1 MESCVLDYLNKKGY
15 TVNTSYYSLVNN
27 WINEWKGQ
35 SNWLDVRTI
44 ENKKYPMYSLGMAKR
59 VCEDLAS
66 IITSEPFN
74 VKASRNDELLQ
85 EDLKKA
91 KILEK
96 LPKVIE
102 IMAYSGTVATVTR
115 IVNAELNNEK
125 VVKGNKTK
133 IKTINIKGNQIIPLT
148 IEDDE
153 IINCA
158 FVSEQRRKV
167 DNKILNV
174 IYLEIHELE
183 EKGYQVTNVFFNKE
197 NGQIIHIDGVLDTYN
212 TLSNV
217 PLFSICK
224 LPKENI
230 YDDNNGLG
238 MALYGDSEDQL
249 QKHSL

>member
-1 MESCVLDYLNKKGY
+1 MESCVLDYLDKKGY
-15 TVNTSYYSLVNN
+15 SVNTSYYSLVNN

-125 VVKGNKTK
+125 VVKGNKTT
-133 IKTINIKGNQIIPLT
+133 IKKINIKGNQIMT
-148 IEDDE
+148 
-153 IINCA
+153 
-158 FVSEQRRKV
+158 
-167 DNKILNV
+167 
-174 IYLEIHELE
+174 
-183 EKGYQVTNVFFNKE
+183 
-197 NGQIIHIDGVLDTYN
+197 
-212 TLSNV
+212 
-217 PLFSICK
+217 
-224 LPKENI
+224 
-230 YDDNNGLG
+230 
-238 MALYGDSEDQL
+238 
-249 QKHSL
+249 